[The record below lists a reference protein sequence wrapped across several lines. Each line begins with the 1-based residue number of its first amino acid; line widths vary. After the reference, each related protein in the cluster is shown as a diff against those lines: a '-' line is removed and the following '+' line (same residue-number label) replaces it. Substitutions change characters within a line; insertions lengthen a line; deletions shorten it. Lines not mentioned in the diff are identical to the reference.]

1 MTFDDFRNNHPTGS
15 RVGDDSL
22 VASGEETER
31 TKYQCVSLVKAYI
44 RECYNLEPGAWGNA
58 IHYWTRT
65 AQPLLTK
72 FQQVS
77 NSEAQKGD
85 IVILWGVN
93 NNPLGHIGIATGGLT
108 ATTVDILEQN
118 GSTGGGTG
126 TGQDAIR
133 TRWVARSRVAG
144 LLRPV
149 AVAQPVATP
158 SSYMSYTPASG
169 VKRANKIITNWWNLN
184 NPTADINNFRIAN
197 TLTLHTPFPI
207 GGYAVNRNFPQY
219 RYAMTPED
227 YQRAVSGD
235 YSTNNGI
242 NEADLEDIPVPPYV
256 PPAAP
261 EPVKLAERY
270 TVITRLMAFSNADD
284 ARGHQNVQRDIEPGE
299 YYVFSKVDK
308 CYNLTDSN
316 VHDRGWWIN
325 TADNVI
331 QEPPVPTLPV
341 DPPKQPDFE
350 PVDNPPAIEPAFKYF
365 FINADKQPRLYR
377 SVGGNNEEAI
387 ELDNRHAPL
396 PLKSDWKG
404 YCTYFAMVD
413 GHPYYIS
420 DKLLEQYHFGIAKH
434 LIKEVVEEP
443 EQPKPVPARVSSFD
457 VNRDNKVNWDDFI
470 DFGSKLIDRTRTT
483 IAPLAPKITEA
494 KIRAVKTMDGFVRRS
509 TKK

>member
-72 FQQVS
+72 FYQVS

-108 ATTVDILEQN
+108 ATTIDILEQN
-118 GSTGGGTG
+118 GYTGGGTG

-144 LLRPV
+144 LLRPI

-158 SSYMSYTPASG
+158 STYMSYTPASG
-169 VKRANKIITNWWNLN
+169 VKRANKVLTNWWNLN
-184 NPTADINNFRIAN
+184 NPTADINNFKVAN
-197 TLTLHTPFPI
+197 TLPLHTPFPI

-219 RYAMTPED
+219 RYVMSPAD
-227 YQRAVSGD
+227 YQRTVSGD
-235 YSTNNGI
+235 FSTNNGV
-242 NEADLEDIPVPPYV
+242 NEADLEDIPAPPPPPYV

-270 TVITRLMAFSNADD
+270 TVVTRLMAFNNADD
-284 ARGHQNVQRDIEPGE
+284 ARGHQNVQRDIEPGV

-350 PVDNPPAIEPAFKYF
+350 PVDVPAPVVRRQYEMIKPVQMEA
-365 FINADKQPRLYR
+365 INAVPEVFADLEGKTTVKAQLNPG
-377 SVGGNNEEAI
+377 SVKEYSMRTI
-387 ELDNRHAPL
+387 
-396 PLKSDWKG
+396 
-404 YCTYFAMVD
+404 VD
-413 GHPYYIS
+413 GEEYYIPTLS
-420 DKLLEQYHFGIAKH
+420 MKRGWRHGIPRELLDYPQM
-434 LIKEVVEEP
+434 
-443 EQPKPVPARVSSFD
+443 KPAYSPLD
-457 VNRDNKVNWDDFI
+457 VNQDGKVRWDDFV

-494 KIRAVKTMDGFVRRS
+494 KQRTTKFIDGFSAKR
-509 TKK
+509 KDK